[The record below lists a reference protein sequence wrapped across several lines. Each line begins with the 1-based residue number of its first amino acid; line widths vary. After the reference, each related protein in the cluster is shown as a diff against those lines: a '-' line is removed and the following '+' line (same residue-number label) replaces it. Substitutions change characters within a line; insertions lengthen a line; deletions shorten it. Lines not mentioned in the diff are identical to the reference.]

1 LTARTR
7 PWGEGVETDLR
18 AQWDRQPY
26 GLVADILNPNAGGG
40 SWGVDLSLSSRG
52 IDLDELA
59 ANLSGHLYY
68 VDYPNDLNATLFDLW
83 GGGLVNSLLPVFQL
97 GTESRV
103 NCSIAKFTVDQGIF
117 TPEPLVIDTTRSRV
131 TGKGTIDLPLQA
143 IDLRL
148 KPRPKQRSLINL
160 STPVK
165 IRGTLADPEVQISK
179 SGAALTFF
187 RLSLWVYTVW
197 RDVFRQPLP
206 ADGSDICL
214 DPFRHPVD

>member
-1 LTARTR
+1 M
-7 PWGEGVETDLR
+7 
-18 AQWDRQPY
+18 
-26 GLVADILNPNAGGG
+26 
-40 SWGVDLSLSSRG
+40 SSRG
-52 IDLDELA
+52 IDFNELS

-68 VDYPNDLNATLFDLW
+68 VDYPNDMNATLFDLW

-103 NCSIAKFTVDQGIF
+103 NCSIAKFQVDRGIF
-117 TPEPLVIDTTRSRV
+117 TPEVLIIDTTRSRV

-160 STPVK
+160 SMPVK
-165 IRGTLADPEVQISK
+165 IQGTLADPEVQISR

-197 RDVFRQPLP
+197 RDIVRRPLP

-214 DPFRHPVD
+214 DPFGSAAD